1 MSLQQPKDQ
10 NASPSGGG
18 GPSKLTIG
26 LLAGVAM
33 LAAGFGG
40 YLLSGS
46 KLFDGAGNT
55 KVAKA
60 DAASPVKSD
69 GTSGSASVDGAS
81 RWVAA
86 APGRVEPKGGLIRI
100 GAPQVGRVSEVL
112 ISVNDTVEDGE
123 LLVRLDDA
131 EYRAKLAAAETE
143 TGSRLRE
150 RDSASLA
157 SSRADV
163 RKAEDEIYD
172 AERAVTGARIEL
184 DSMLKAKRK
193 GEGSKRDVDDARRRL
208 EDAQTRLKNAR
219 TKAARALAKSDVAEP
234 SRIESALSAGRS
246 EVAIADALLDKT
258 RIRAPRAGTVLEVN
272 AKDGEIVAPTPELP
286 LIVIGDLSSLRVK
299 TEVSEAD
306 VSKIKIGQRA
316 YVKTIAFPGKEF
328 AGKVSEISPLLS
340 SPKQG
345 GRGPRRPTDVDVLEV
360 TIDLDAQQDLRPG
373 MRVDA
378 FFLAQ

>member
-1 MSLQQPKDQ
+1 MSLQQPKGP
-10 NASPSGGG
+10 NVSPRGDG
-18 GPSKLTIG
+18 GPGKFTIG
-26 LLAGVAM
+26 ILAGIALTVAA
-33 LAAGFGG
+33 LGG

-46 KLFDGAGNT
+46 KLFDGDKGSTFSNAGAANT
-55 KVAKA
+55 VISGAE
-60 DAASPVKSD
+60 SP
-69 GTSGSASVDGAS
+69 AAS

-86 APGRVEPKGGLIRI
+86 APGRVEPNGGVIRI
-100 GAPQVGRVSEVL
+100 GAPQVGRISEVL
-112 ISVNDTVEDGE
+112 VSTNDTIEEGE

-143 TGSRLRE
+143 TGSRMRE

-163 RKAEDEIYD
+163 RDAEDKVYD

-193 GEGSKRDVDDARRRL
+193 GEVNKRDVDDARRRL
-208 EDAQTRLKNAR
+208 KDAEARLKRERAAVA
-219 TKAARALAKSDVAEP
+219 KAQAKSNVGEP
-234 SRIESALSAGRS
+234 SRIESALSAARS

-272 AKDGEIVAPTPELP
+272 AKDGEIVAPTPDLP
-286 LIVIGDLSSLRVK
+286 LIVVGDLTSLRVK
-299 TEVSEAD
+299 TEVSEGD
-306 VSKIKIGQRA
+306 VSKIKIGQKA
-316 YVKTIAFPGKEF
+316 YVKTIAFPGREF
-328 AGKVSEISPLLS
+328 NGTVTDIAPLLS
-340 SPKQG
+340 GPKLG

-360 TIDLDAQQDLRPG
+360 TIELDSQTQLRPG

-378 FFLAQ
+378 FFLP